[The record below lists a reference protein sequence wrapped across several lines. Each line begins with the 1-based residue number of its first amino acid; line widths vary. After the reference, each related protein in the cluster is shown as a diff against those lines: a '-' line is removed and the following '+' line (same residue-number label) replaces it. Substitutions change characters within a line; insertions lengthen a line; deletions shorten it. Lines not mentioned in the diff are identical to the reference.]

1 MFGNQ
6 GKIEKN
12 CLVEISLVDIA
23 CIEKNVVYY

>member
-12 CLVEISLVDIA
+12 CLVEISRLY
-23 CIEKNVVYY
+23 CRIEKNVVYY